1 MENTG
6 QYSVRS
12 GYNPLMQGI
21 GSSEYNGSPRI
32 SNDGRRLS
40 KCGNAQCLLKERYAG
55 VAGVCLHK
63 IHTIGNAKC
72 NPAEVV
78 AALQALNL
86 ARDLGFS
93 NIMLEGDSLSTT
105 TKLRTKEDDT

>member
-21 GSSEYNGSPRI
+21 GSSDYNGSPRI

-40 KCGNAQCLLKERYAG
+40 KCGNAQCLLKCQCAVEDLLHVVQDCR
-55 VAGVCLHK
+55 VA
-63 IHTIGNAKC
+63 
-72 NPAEVV
+72 
-78 AALQALNL
+78 
-86 ARDLGFS
+86 
-93 NIMLEGDSLSTT
+93 
-105 TKLRTKEDDT
+105 